1 MFLIADSGSTKTDWC
16 LCNKGAIIQH
26 IQTQGINPY
35 HQSEDAIE
43 EVLREELL
51 PQLKG
56 QSSHL
61 NAQSPQPEVIFYG
74 SGCAN
79 ETACKRV
86 EEAIYKVLGTDH
98 ITIHSDLFGAARAL
112 CGREEGIA
120 CVLGT
125 GSNSCL
131 YNGKEIVANI
141 PPLGYILGD
150 EGSSA
155 VLGRRL
161 VGDCLK
167 NQLPETLRD
176 EFLTEYNLTQEIIL
190 EKVYRQPLA
199 NRFLASLTP
208 FLSKHREVPGI
219 HKLLVESLRRQPR
232 ASAWSWGPSYR
243 APWRDSSSTT
253 PRRSCKE
260 APRPPSCS
268 SISEQNLT
276 ASRSRILPYERELQE
291 VHTMGGAISRNS
303 IAAPHSI
310 AARII
315 HPLRAASRD
324 LPCHPMVVFAEWPG
338 DRGCRHPDAL
348 PLTS

>member
-16 LCNKGAIIQH
+16 LCNKSTILSC

-35 HQSEDAIE
+35 HQTEEAIE

-51 PQLKG
+51 PQLPKDIA
-56 QSSHL
+56 SNTL
-61 NAQSPQPEVIFYG
+61 DITFYG

-79 ETACKRV
+79 ETACNRIK
-86 EEAIYKVLGTDH
+86 EAIHKVLGTTNA
-98 ITIHSDLFGAARAL
+98 TIYSDLLGAARAL
-112 CGREEGIA
+112 CGHDEGIA

-131 YNGKEIVANI
+131 YNGKEIIANI

-167 NQLPETLRD
+167 NQLPEAIRN
-176 EFLTEYNLTQEIIL
+176 EFLTEYQLTQEIIL

-208 FLSKHREVPGI
+208 FLSKHKEVSEI
-219 HKLLVESLRRQPR
+219 HNLLVDSFIDFFVRNVKQYRRPWLRIHFVGSIANAFSAELKEAAESLGMELGTILQSPME
-232 ASAWSWGPSYR
+232 GLIKYH
-243 APWRDSSSTT
+243 
-253 PRRSCKE
+253 
-260 APRPPSCS
+260 
-268 SISEQNLT
+268 SE
-276 ASRSRILPYERELQE
+276 EL
-291 VHTMGGAISRNS
+291 
-303 IAAPHSI
+303 
-310 AARII
+310 
-315 HPLRAASRD
+315 
-324 LPCHPMVVFAEWPG
+324 
-338 DRGCRHPDAL
+338 
-348 PLTS
+348 

>member
-51 PQLKG
+51 PQLKA

-219 HKLLVESLRRQPR
+219 HKLLVESFTDFFVRNVKQYRRPWLPIHFVGSI
-232 ASAWSWGPSYR
+232 AHAFSAEL
-243 APWRDSSSTT
+243 
-253 PRRSCKE
+253 KE
-260 APRPPSCS
+260 AAESLGM
-268 SISEQNLT
+268 ELGT
-276 ASRSRILPYERELQE
+276 ILQSPMEGLIKY
-291 VHTMGGAISRNS
+291 HTEEIM
-303 IAAPHSI
+303 
-310 AARII
+310 
-315 HPLRAASRD
+315 
-324 LPCHPMVVFAEWPG
+324 
-338 DRGCRHPDAL
+338 
-348 PLTS
+348 

>member
-51 PQLKG
+51 PQFKA

-167 NQLPETLRD
+167 NQLPETLRN

-208 FLSKHREVPGI
+208 FLSKHREVPEI
-219 HKLLVESLRRQPR
+219 HKLLVESFTDFFVRNVKQYRRPWLPIHFVGSI
-232 ASAWSWGPSYR
+232 AHAFSAEL
-243 APWRDSSSTT
+243 
-253 PRRSCKE
+253 KE
-260 APRPPSCS
+260 AAESLGM
-268 SISEQNLT
+268 ELGT
-276 ASRSRILPYERELQE
+276 ILQSPMEGLIKY
-291 VHTMGGAISRNS
+291 HTEEIM
-303 IAAPHSI
+303 
-310 AARII
+310 
-315 HPLRAASRD
+315 
-324 LPCHPMVVFAEWPG
+324 
-338 DRGCRHPDAL
+338 
-348 PLTS
+348 